1 MYATLRRY
9 IGNPDLATKLL
20 THRKDIESLI
30 RGVKGFEAYYMV
42 KTGDGIV
49 SVTICEDRTGTEE
62 SNKKAATWIK
72 ENLPDVAKRSP
83 ELMAGEVVMQLTEQP
98 TKART

>member
-9 IGNPDLATKLL
+9 TGNPDLATKLL
-20 THRKDIESLI
+20 AHRKDIESLI

-49 SVTICEDRTGTEE
+49 SVTICEERAGTEE

-72 ENLPDVAKRSP
+72 ENLSAVVKRAP
-83 ELMAGEVVMQLTEQP
+83 ELIAGEVVMQLTEQ
-98 TKART
+98 RTQSRT